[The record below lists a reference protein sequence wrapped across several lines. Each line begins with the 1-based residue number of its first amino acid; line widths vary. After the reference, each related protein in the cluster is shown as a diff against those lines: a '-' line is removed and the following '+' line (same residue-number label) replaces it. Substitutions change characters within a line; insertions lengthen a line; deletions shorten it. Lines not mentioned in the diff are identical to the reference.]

1 MSFILA
7 RQISSKKHMKRWR
20 INIAKKSK
28 TKGSSYELK
37 IAKLLTSWWGGGNF
51 SRVPASGGLH
61 WGTDQRV
68 AGDIVPPPEAEFP
81 FVIECKKREEWTMD
95 HILLDIGQ
103 PKDWWAQV
111 VNDARR
117 VKLVPILIFSR
128 NRAKDFI
135 MLPYTSEMY
144 DKLNKVDKSAMITTV
159 SIKNIRDEIQ
169 LFDVIVST
177 YESLTQV
184 PIPEVKEYAS
194 SVDWDRYKGEY
205 E

>member
-1 MSFILA
+1 MG
-7 RQISSKKHMKRWR
+7 
-20 INIAKKSK
+20 KKSK
-28 TKGSSYELK
+28 VKGSTYELK
-37 IAKLLTSWWGGGNF
+37 IAKLLTSWWGAGTFN
-51 SRVPASGGLH
+51 RAPASGALH
-61 WGTDQRV
+61 WGRDQRV
-68 AGDIVPPPEAEFP
+68 AGDIVAPPEADFP
-81 FVIECKKREEWTMD
+81 FVIECKKREEWTME

-103 PKDWWAQV
+103 PKEWWAQV
-111 VNDARR
+111 VTDARR
-117 VKLVPILIFSR
+117 VEKVPILIFSR

-135 MLPYTSEMY
+135 MVPYDSEMY
-144 DKLNKVDKSAMITTV
+144 DKLNKEDKSAMITTV

-177 YESLTQV
+177 YESLIQV